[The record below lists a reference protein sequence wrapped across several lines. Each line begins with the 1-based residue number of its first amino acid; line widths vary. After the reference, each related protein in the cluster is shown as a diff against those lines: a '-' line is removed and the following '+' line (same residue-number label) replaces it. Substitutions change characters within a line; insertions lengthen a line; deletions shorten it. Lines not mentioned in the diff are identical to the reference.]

1 MYRQVRAPS
10 LPPSLAPPRQSP
22 PAPIEE
28 LTRFPDRLISCRQLL
43 MILVLPWLV
52 VGVALFVPVPSL
64 ALHAAQAKVHT

>member
-1 MYRQVRAPS
+1 
-10 LPPSLAPPRQSP
+10 
-22 PAPIEE
+22 
-28 LTRFPDRLISCRQLL
+28 